1 MQLEHIGRL
10 GTEDGFCMS
19 IVVKAESREL
29 SKGARWR
36 WDNVVET
43 EEERLLRIALQK
55 QPSGCTALIDLS
67 ST

>member
-19 IVVKAESREL
+19 IVVKSKSREL
-29 SKGARWR
+29 SEGARWR
-36 WDNVVET
+36 WDKVVET

-55 QPSGCTALIDLS
+55 QSSGCTALIDLS
-67 ST
+67 IT